1 MVVLLQSH
9 CSRTETGVG
18 LETPPLV
25 FTQRVETTGVNASPC
40 HHGLFS
46 TMWRLLL
53 IISRVTFLNA
63 DGRMI
68 WNLDLDLETA
78 ASSAFLLLLLSLRI
92 DKSHKKIADRIKD
105 VLVLK
110 IIC

>member
-1 MVVLLQSH
+1 M
-9 CSRTETGVG
+9 
-18 LETPPLV
+18 
-25 FTQRVETTGVNASPC
+25 
-40 HHGLFS
+40 
-46 TMWRLLL
+46 
-53 IISRVTFLNA
+53 NA
-63 DGRMI
+63 DGRLI